1 VRETFYLRLGETA
14 DSDCEYGI
22 AGADPRSL
30 RAQRGSLDQALDRVN
45 VAGRRVVV
53 FVPAT
58 QVRLAT
64 VKVPARQPSKVLQA
78 VPYALE
84 DQVAEDVESLHF
96 AVGTRLEDAS
106 HPVAILSRARLN
118 QILLLLRANG
128 VQPDWL
134 VPETLA
140 LAAPTADGA
149 WSALADGDHVCV
161 RSGLWSAFTCAAA
174 DLVEYLSLADPD
186 RTHPLRLHIA
196 GNAAFD
202 GSRLDWPVQLLPERN
217 ALAALATGFQPER
230 AINLL
235 QGSYAPR
242 RDIERYWK
250 PWRVAAVL
258 LVSLIGVSLI
268 SHLADTWA
276 LSAEVARQ
284 DQANAT
290 RFQQLFPEQTRVV
303 DLSAQLDQQIRALGA
318 GAGSAGPLSLFEP
331 LSQALAAS
339 PGLKL
344 TGLQYREGAL
354 FLSMTATDLQVLENL
369 RNWFAQRPDARL
381 EVQSANAESGAVQ
394 IRARLSRA

>member
-1 VRETFYLRLGETA
+1 MRETFYLRLGETA
-14 DSDCEYGI
+14 DSECEYGI

-30 RAQRGSLDQALDRVN
+30 RAQRGSLDQALERAN

-106 HPVAILSRARLN
+106 HPVAILSRSRLN

-140 LAAPTADGA
+140 LATPTTDGA

-161 RSGLWSAFTCAAA
+161 RSGPWSAFTCAAD
-174 DLVEYLSLADPD
+174 DLVEYLLMADPD

-196 GNAAFD
+196 GNAALD

-217 ALAALATGFQPER
+217 VLAALATGFQPER

-258 LVSLIGVSLI
+258 LVSLISVALI

-284 DQANAT
+284 DQANVT

-303 DLSAQLDQQIRALGA
+303 ELSAQLDQQMRALGSGA
-318 GAGSAGPLSLFEP
+318 GAGGPLPLFEP
-331 LSQALAAS
+331 LTQALAAS

>member
-1 VRETFYLRLGETA
+1 VRETFYLRLGESA

-30 RAQRGSLDQALDRVN
+30 RAQRGPLGQAVDRSN
-45 VAGRRVVV
+45 VGNRRVVV

-64 VKVPARQPSKVLQA
+64 VKVPARQPAKVLQA

-84 DQVAEDVESLHF
+84 DQVAEDVDSLHF
-96 AVGTRLEDAS
+96 AVGTRLEDGS
-106 HPVAILSRARLN
+106 HPVAILARTRLI
-118 QILLLLRANG
+118 QVLAILRAHG
-128 VQPDWL
+128 VQPEWL
-134 VPETLA
+134 VPESLA
-140 LAAPTADGA
+140 LPPPNADGA
-149 WSALADGDHVCV
+149 WSALADGEQVCV
-161 RSGLWSAFTCAAA
+161 RSGAWSTFTCAAS
-174 DLVEYLSLADPD
+174 DLVEYLSLADPE
-186 RTHPLRLHIA
+186 RAHGLRLHIA
-196 GNAAFD
+196 AGHSVLD
-202 GSRLDWPVQLLPERN
+202 GSRLEWPVTLLPERD
-217 ALAALATGFQPER
+217 ALCALATGFQPEH

-242 RDIERYWK
+242 RDIERLWR
-250 PWRVAAVL
+250 PWRVAAVML
-258 LVSLIGVSLI
+258 LSLIGVGVI
-268 SHLADTWA
+268 SHLADSWA
-276 LSAEVARQ
+276 LAAEIARQ
-284 DQANAT
+284 DEANAA

-303 DLSAQLDQQIRALGA
+303 NLPAQLDQQVRALSGGGA
-318 GAGSAGPLSLFEP
+318 GGPLPLFEP
-331 LSQALAAS
+331 LAGALAAS

-369 RNWFAQRPDARL
+369 RNWFAQRADAKL